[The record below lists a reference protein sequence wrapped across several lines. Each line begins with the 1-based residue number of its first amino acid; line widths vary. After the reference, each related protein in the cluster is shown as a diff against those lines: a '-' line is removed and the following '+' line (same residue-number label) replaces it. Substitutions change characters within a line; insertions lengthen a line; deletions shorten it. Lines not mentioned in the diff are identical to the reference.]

1 MNAKQFFSAMFIC
14 MIAVNV
20 FAVPPNVI
28 EAIPDNGENDVD
40 PSLRKIKIVFDQD
53 MTTGTNYSVCG
64 GGEKFPEI
72 TGKPKWTDKRTLV
85 LGIKLQPNK
94 EYQFSINCQSFKN
107 CKNINGE
114 AAVPYPISFKT
125 GKTSKPKTEFE
136 EKIAKI
142 NLGNCTPEE
151 AVEIFG
157 KPKSKEL
164 CDKDK
169 TGKSYVLKYQ
179 DGMSIFVDDKTVQE
193 LRFKSPSTFSYN
205 GIKIGSSLLEVI
217 KIFGR
222 PGKQVKGKS
231 NDYKDNVLYRNI
243 NGQKGFCYYGKADKG
258 VRCFFRDNKVDA
270 IYLTASRKTDGS
282 DGSQSM
288 WTIHFT
294 GKGGFKPRLGGE
306 MLEEFNKVVNFKI
319 STREF
324 KVKKTAKGL
333 VGTIKTNSTGGKNK
347 IEEILKNSSKLE
359 FIKAIR
365 D

>member
-1 MNAKQFFSAMFIC
+1 MNAKQIFSAIFIC
-14 MIAVNV
+14 MITVNV

-28 EAIPDNGENDVD
+28 EAIPDNGENNVN
-40 PSLRKIKIVFDQD
+40 PSLRQIKIVFDQD
-53 MTTGTNYSVCG
+53 MTTGRNFSVCG

-72 TGKPKWTDKRTLV
+72 TGNPKWTDKRTLV
-85 LGIKLQPNK
+85 LEIKLKPNK

-142 NLGNCTPEE
+142 DLGNCTPKE

-169 TGKSYVLKYQ
+169 TGKSYVLRYQ
-179 DGMSIFVDDKTVQE
+179 DGMNVFVDDKKVQE
-193 LRFKSPSTFSYN
+193 LRFKSPSKFSYN
-205 GIKIGSSLLEVI
+205 GIKINSSLLEVI
-217 KIFGR
+217 KILGR
-222 PGKQVKGKS
+222 PAKQVNGKS
-231 NDYKDNVLYRNI
+231 NDHKDNVLYRNI
-243 NGQKGFCYYGKADKG
+243 NGQKGFCYYSRKDKG
-258 VRCFFRDNKVDA
+258 IRCFFKKNKVLEM
-270 IYLTASRKTDGS
+270 YLTSTKGS
-282 DGSQSM
+282 STAGQTNTA

-294 GKGGFKPRLGGE
+294 GKGGFKPKLGGE
-306 MLEEFNKVVNFKI
+306 MLEEFNKVVKFKA
-319 STREF
+319 STRKF
-324 KVKKTAKGL
+324 KVKKTAEGL
-333 VGTIKTNSTGGKNK
+333 VGTIKTSSTGGKNTIK
-347 IEEILKNSSKLE
+347 KMLKNSSKLE